1 MSELNNFITFN
12 REQYEKKEG
21 VNPLSFNSLTS
32 SGTPKTDKTDH
43 FQSFKEWNVG
53 QKDLA
58 RKRAAD
64 IVQRAG
70 KMEDRSVHE
79 TLSKYQPQ
87 IAEVLEQRSIQDQ
100 LYNSSKLTGW
110 ILKNPLRAA
119 IEKEQLNNLGSF
131 EGLIHSFGR
140 GFDKTVTGY
149 FHGSAVRRA
158 EDTLNEIQSQRRGF
172 NVRKRER
179 LQKALEEE
187 KPSKWADHPIYGAN
201 KVPEDKTLKIF
212 KANFFNI
219 LDDIGDVFST
229 SDNVNKI
236 ILSLTDDEELAKKE
250 REAKKDLDIKLRE
263 QARNSQR
270 IDRTY
275 GRSASVA
282 DVGKK
287 VSEASK
293 KETEAEQLT
302 ALADV
307 ISEQPGAF
315 TEWIFNVAAE
325 SSPSIIAM
333 AVAFYATRSPVA
345 AAGAAGLISS
355 SVGRESTFEKLVDEA
370 GVNLNDPTQRRDLV
384 NDVAVRTRVKDRS
397 SAYSII
403 IGLMDALSGGIAGQT
418 LSKSVSGN
426 LILQALA
433 QSAMGGFGE
442 GLALFGSDQEINAV
456 DIAVEA
462 LAEFAGT
469 PTEIVAAGGSVIKNR
484 RRASKNAKLLD
495 ALDKLAKDSD
505 LRKNAPKD
513 YRDIINA
520 ITEGGP
526 NESVFVDARQLDAL
540 FQSEGLTPEDFAEAI
555 PGVTIDNFN
564 ELADTDGI
572 VEIPMSSLTTDIVDT
587 VLYDKLKDHIKLAP
601 DQMSISE
608 ARDFDSNVEEFV
620 KLGKRATVRSKA
632 EKIAGKA
639 QRELSARL
647 KRAGT
652 ESRVADF
659 QSAQAIAFAR
669 TMADRLDISLGE
681 FLKRYP
687 LAEIDSPVFSAI
699 PKSQEEQ
706 KERLFVK
713 WAKTSDPVI
722 EPDQVNET
730 DFSTKKS
737 RVLRAFHATTH
748 DFDRF
753 DASVHGGEQGLF
765 GPVNYFTSSRKDAVD
780 NYGPGSVDLWIR
792 IEERA
797 EQIQE
802 DMRQDPDKF
811 GLTEK
816 DFGDDL
822 SVGEARYSKHAVM
835 ARDIASSELKGDS
848 DRLIEVFIRTQNPFV
863 IDNDTRFFGKSDS
876 DAKVSKKLNKLM
888 SAVEKVAEQR
898 GVNISKFKNLLEEFS
913 KTRGTNA
920 ELEKLFYDSDL
931 IDPNSFSKDN
941 EEIGYQ
947 IFSKAIEELGFD
959 SIILKNANERLSSMK
974 IDPNT
979 THVQI
984 FDKYNT
990 NIKAVDNRG
999 TFDPDDP
1006 RILYQEKGGKR
1017 GSYLPSVS
1025 EGFAPIISLF
1035 EKSDRSTFLH
1045 ESAHYYL
1052 DILEKIVTDNNAPE
1066 QLVKMYGDV
1075 KKWWASNTEQI
1086 AKEANTDEEKVKLYL
1101 EKNTTG
1107 DKDIDRNIRVALQE
1121 QWARAYETY
1130 LLEGKAPSNV
1140 LREAFEAFTA
1150 WLLNIYKQAK
1160 NLDVEIN
1167 DDLRNVFDRLLAT
1180 DQEIDAAQLDDQLF
1194 SQVASVVDKLNIEPK
1209 QQEDLFKL
1217 AREAKGEARQKLLPR
1232 IMKDI
1237 RKERTEQYKKERAK
1251 LEKEI
1256 RAEVEQRPVNMVR
1269 EWLINGKWLGDNPP
1283 DFVVAPEDL
1292 RFDTNLLEQEF
1303 GKRAVRRLSKL
1314 HAKGT
1319 GVSANDI
1326 AFFFNDYKT
1335 GVDLVNDLIKTPS
1348 ADKEINFRVRQEL
1361 KKRHGDLLNKKDIEE
1376 AALRAIN
1383 GDKKEQLIAYELKLI
1398 AQAARKKTI
1407 SLTDASKAERA
1418 QQRENKSTL
1427 KPLTR
1432 AQATE
1437 IARRMLSNRSVR
1449 EAMRFSQYE
1458 IKERAAAQRALLAI
1472 SKGDLDAAFD
1482 AKQDQIINYALYRE
1496 SQKVNVFVNK
1506 VQRYAAKFK
1515 GKNVRKKLR
1524 GTYIDAIDE
1533 ILETYDFRK
1542 SISAKQENKR
1552 GRLLAHIEF
1561 MKEQNRENELHI
1573 PEHVIKNAN
1582 RKPYRKLT
1590 ISELEDVYDTLR
1602 NLEHTGTLKNKLI
1615 DARNKR
1621 DLDKSV
1627 KTLIGQINKNLPDKP
1642 TNRVQT
1648 PGDKRRRG
1656 AREYLNVILTASS
1669 LLRKI
1674 DNYDVGEA
1682 YTIIKG
1688 AIDQAQNWATN
1699 EREKMVQ
1706 SFTALNDVF
1715 DKKTRR
1721 DMAVRSHI
1729 PELKGSFSRWDL
1741 ISMALNMGN
1750 ADNLNR
1756 LSDLE
1761 SSGFTEAQIDFV
1773 KESLSKKEWDYVQS
1787 CWDYI
1792 GTYWPL
1798 IAEREKRL
1806 TGVTP
1811 KKVAA
1816 MGVETPHGV
1825 YAGGYY
1831 PIVYD
1836 GDLSAVVSSE
1846 DIAEVQKQMLA
1857 GQFGKAQT
1865 RNGHLK
1871 ERKKGSGG
1879 RPLKLGIE
1887 PMYGHMSQVIHDLAF
1902 SEPIANSWRVLHD
1915 KRVDEAFRRK
1925 GLLKDFQALEIWL
1938 QDTATGQI
1946 TAGGSIG
1953 RLAVRAKNGF
1963 TLSKLA
1969 FNVGTV
1975 LVQALGISHTIVAL
1989 GTRHTAVGYSDYLS
2003 NIARASSDVIEKSVF
2018 MKNRQSSF
2026 NPDISDVLNHVRLS
2040 PIASRL
2046 DEAQTMLA
2054 ATGFWTMVKM
2064 QFHSIDL
2071 PMWLGAYRQGLEK
2084 FKNNENEA
2092 IAYADHLVGRAHAS
2106 GVFGDRTPFERGT
2119 LDFNTRQNG
2128 FIKLF
2133 SALGSVMYAKFNLAY
2148 EVVGKARR
2156 DIDGANKKSFTAA
2169 ARATADLVT
2178 LFTLEAIAYHLIQ
2191 GSLPGMDDEDET
2203 GWAEFLARETALS
2216 AMATVPLVRD
2226 GGSVLSGF
2234 DAGAYAGIVGTFV
2247 KSAVQVGQGEMDLAL
2262 FNAFSS
2268 SIGIATGL
2276 PTGQLNKI
2284 VAALVKMEEGDPDT
2298 DIRHLFLGP
2307 KYKG

>member
-1 MSELNNFITFN
+1 MSELNDFITFN
-12 REQYEKKEG
+12 RKQYKKNGG
-21 VNPLSFNSLTS
+21 VNPLSFNSLTL
-32 SGTPKTDKTDH
+32 SGAPKTDKTDH

-64 IVQRAG
+64 IVQRAD
-70 KMEDRSVHE
+70 KMGDRSVYE

-87 IAEVLEQRSIQDQ
+87 LAETLEQRSIQDQ
-100 LYNSSKLTGW
+100 LYGSSKLTGW

-119 IEKEQLNNLGSF
+119 IEKEQLNNLSSF
-131 EGLIHSFGR
+131 EGLIHSIGR

-149 FHGSAVRRA
+149 FYGADVREKEDKLDAAQFQRLGYSPRAV
-158 EDTLNEIQSQRRGF
+158 S
-172 NVRKRER
+172 R
-179 LQKALEEE
+179 LKKALEEE
-187 KPSKWADHPIYGAN
+187 KSPKWADHPIYGSG
-201 KVPEDKTLKIF
+201 KPPDDKNFKIA
-212 KANFFNI
+212 KAIFQNVMDRGFSLFDSSREFN
-219 LDDIGDVFST
+219 LLGKT
-229 SDNVNKI
+229 N
-236 ILSLTDDEELAKKE
+236 EELARE
-250 REAKKDLDIKLRE
+250 EGEAKKDLGAAFRE
-263 QARNSQR
+263 QARNLQR
-270 IDRTY
+270 INDTY

-293 KETEAEQLT
+293 KETEVEQLT

-325 SSPSIIAM
+325 SIPSIVAM
-333 AVAFYATRSPVA
+333 AGAFYTTRNLTV
-345 AAGAAGLISS
+345 AAGAAGVTSS
-355 SVGRESTFEKLVDEA
+355 SMGRESTFEKLVDEA
-370 GVNLNDPTQRRDLV
+370 GVNLNDPAQRRDLV
-384 NDVAVRTRVKDRS
+384 NDVSVRTQLKDRS
-397 SAYSII
+397 SAYAII
-403 IGLMDALSGGIAGQT
+403 IGLMDALSGGVAGQA

-484 RRASKNAKLLD
+484 GRASKNAKLLD

-564 ELADTDGI
+564 ELTNTDGI

-587 VLYDKLKDHIKLAP
+587 TLYDKLKDHIKLAP

-802 DMRQDPDKF
+802 EMRQDPDKF

-835 ARDIASSELKGDS
+835 ARDIASSELKGGS

-876 DAKVSKKLNKLM
+876 NAKVSKKLNKLM
-888 SAVEKVAEQR
+888 FAVEKVAEQR
-898 GVNISKFKNLLEEFS
+898 GVNISKFKSLLEEFS
-913 KTRGTNA
+913 KIRGTNA
-920 ELEKLFYDSDL
+920 ELEKLFYNSDL
-931 IDPNSFSKDN
+931 IDPNAFSKDN

-1006 RILYQEKGGKR
+1006 RILYQEESGKR

-1194 SQVASVVDKLNIEPK
+1194 SQVASVVDRLNIEPK
-1209 QQEDLFKL
+1209 QQEDLLKL

-1237 RKERTEQYKKERAK
+1237 RKERTEQYKKERDK

-1256 RAEVEQRPVNMVR
+1256 RGEVEQRPVNRVR

-1292 RFDTNLLEQEF
+1292 RFDTDLLEQEF

-1335 GVDLVNDLIKTPS
+1335 GVDLVNDLMKTPF

-1376 AALRAIN
+1376 AALKAIN

-1398 AQAARKKTI
+1398 ARAARKKTI
-1407 SLTDASKAERA
+1407 SLADASKAERA
-1418 QQRENKSTL
+1418 QRRKSASIL
-1427 KPLTR
+1427 RPLTR
-1432 AQATE
+1432 AQASE
-1437 IARRMLSNRSVR
+1437 IARRMLSNRPIR
-1449 EAMRFSQYE
+1449 EAARPSQYE
-1458 IKERAAAQRALLAI
+1458 IKERAAARRALLAI

-1482 AKQDQIINYALYRE
+1482 AKQDQMINYALYRE
-1496 SQKVNVFVNK
+1496 SQKVNTFVNRVK
-1506 VQRYAAKFK
+1506 KYAAKFRRK
-1515 GKNVRKKLR
+1515 EIRKKLR

-1533 ILETYDFRK
+1533 ILETYEFRK
-1542 SISAKQENKR
+1542 SASAKRGEKR

-1561 MKEQNRENELHI
+1561 MKEQNRENELYI
-1573 PEHVIKNAN
+1573 PDHLVNNVEPKSYQKMTVSEIEDIYNA
-1582 RKPYRKLT
+1582 LQ
-1590 ISELEDVYDTLR
+1590 
-1602 NLEHTGTLKNKLI
+1602 NLEHTVKIENELNE
-1615 DARNKR
+1615 
-1621 DLDKSV
+1621 SV
-1627 KTLIGQINKNLPDKP
+1627 KTLIGQMDKNLPDKP
-1642 TNRVQT
+1642 ANRVQT
-1648 PGDKRRRG
+1648 PADKRRRG
-1656 AREYLNVILTASS
+1656 LREYLNVILTASS

-1682 YTIIKG
+1682 YKIIKG

-1715 DKKTRR
+1715 DKKTMRE
-1721 DMAVRSHI
+1721 MAVRSHI
-1729 PELKGSFSRWDL
+1729 PELKGSFNRWDL

-1761 SSGFTEAQIDFV
+1761 SSGFTKAQIDFV

-1816 MGVETPHGV
+1816 MEVETPHGV

-1871 ERKKGSGG
+1871 ERKKGKKASGG
-1879 RPLKLGIE
+1879 RPLKLGVE
-1887 PMYGHMSQVIHDLAF
+1887 PMYGHMSQVVHDLAF
-1902 SEPIANSWRVLHD
+1902 SEPITNSWRVLHD

-1969 FNVGTV
+1969 FNVNTV

-1989 GTRHTAVGYSDYLS
+1989 GPRHAAIGYSDYLS
-2003 NIARASSDVIEKSVF
+2003 NIARASSDIIERSVF

-2026 NPDISDVLNHVRLS
+2026 NPDMSDVLNHVRLS
-2040 PIASRL
+2040 PMASRL
-2046 DEAQTMLA
+2046 DEAQTIMA
-2054 ATGFWTMVKM
+2054 ASGFWTMTKM

-2084 FKNNENEA
+2084 FKNNEDEA

-2148 EVVGKARR
+2148 EVVGKAKR
-2156 DIDGANKKSFTAA
+2156 DIDGFNQKSFIAA
-2169 ARATADLVT
+2169 ARATAELVT

-2226 GGSVLSGF
+2226 VGSALSGF
-2234 DAGAYAGIVGTFV
+2234 DAGAYAGVIGTFG
-2247 KSAVQVGQGEMDLAL
+2247 KLALQVGQGEMDLAL

-2284 VAALVKMEEGDPDT
+2284 VAALAKMEEGDPDT

-2307 KYKG
+2307 KHKG